1 MGLRQNTEVRNHGRN
16 DRTMKRRN
24 KEENREGIDKRR
36 WGLVWRKG
44 WGREGEGGGSSDPLA
59 WKRMQNQRPIVV
71 GSEGHAAFF
80 SAAIVRRAAFA
91 LCGAIRAR

>member
-36 WGLVWRKG
+36 WGGRVGLAERVRWRG
-44 WGREGEGGGSSDPLA
+44 WR
-59 WKRMQNQRPIVV
+59 QRPPCLEANAKSTAHCCRV
-71 GSEGHAAFF
+71 G
-80 SAAIVRRAAFA
+80 
-91 LCGAIRAR
+91 GARCVF